1 MVSVH
6 TVLEDILL
14 THPAVAEAAV
24 VPSPD
29 ERAGEV
35 PKAFVVLRRSAL
47 ARELIAWVAEQISPL
62 LRWEAGVSNSLSEP
76 TDTSQLER
84 FSTLGVAVAE
94 GRHVPGFVPNEE

>member
-29 ERAGEV
+29 ARAGEV

-47 ARELIAWVAEQISPL
+47 ARELIAWVAEQISPYPRIRRVEFVEELPRSPSGKISRQL
-62 LRWEAGVSNSLSEP
+62 LV
-76 TDTSQLER
+76 ER
-84 FSTLGVAVAE
+84 ETRRPRQDHTG
-94 GRHVPGFVPNEE
+94 